1 MRRWV
6 RDMGPETQQTRL
18 RSQLCATSQPEDFP
32 QRAAVEAASVART
45 SHLSTLLNIETVCW
59 LTMPGPV
66 VSGVRQSGALG
77 SPDASTSAAAEFL
90 PLMAEGSIRLLLLTS
105 GDILMARLRNTT
117 DRDGQPAYQ
126 LIRPRRVTLLNDRS
140 APPDQPTWRLDPYL
154 NGLTTQ
160 RNVVLFKTALA
171 SVLEPDSRL
180 VQAYA
185 EETVQ
190 ECPLEETP
198 VERLKRAFQEFTESI
213 EAEKTKP

>member
-1 MRRWV
+1 
-6 RDMGPETQQTRL
+6 
-18 RSQLCATSQPEDFP
+18 
-32 QRAAVEAASVART
+32 
-45 SHLSTLLNIETVCW
+45 
-59 LTMPGPV
+59 MPGPV
-66 VSGVRQSGALG
+66 VSGVRQPGSLG
-77 SPDASTSAAAEFL
+77 EANSSTSHGAEFL
-90 PLMAEGSIRLLLLTS
+90 PLMAEGSIRLLLLAS

-117 DRDGQPAYQ
+117 DRDGEPAYQ
-126 LIRPRRVTLLNDRS
+126 LIRPCRVTVLEG
-140 APPDQPTWRLDPYL
+140 PPNQLDQPLWRLDPYL

-185 EETVQ
+185 NATAQ

-213 EAEKTKP
+213 EAEESKP